1 MVMYNK
7 YSKQLIAIVR
17 KTKLN
22 TLDPPGYLNV
32 VLQYVI
38 KM

>member
-1 MVMYNK
+1 MF
-7 YSKQLIAIVR
+7 IAIVR

-32 VLQYVI
+32 VLQDVI